1 MTAISRAH
9 RAQRLQAEGY
19 SGEEIATILHVSASG
34 LRDILALLGATDAVQ
49 EAVKSGEVTQVDAR
63 KLAKLPPEAQRAKL
77 ATMQAATKVE
87 PGEAPLGKRARAEKV
102 REVMGETKIRS
113 RSQIQRRLE
122 DLSVFPKNA
131 AHCEALAWVLGER
144 EELP

>member
-1 MTAISRAH
+1 MIGWRGASRYYSDAYKEAFGLECKAI
-9 RAQRLQAEGY
+9 
-19 SGEEIATILHVSASG
+19 
-34 LRDILALLGATDAVQ
+34 
-49 EAVKSGEVTQVDAR
+49 K
-63 KLAKLPPEAQRAKL
+63 
-77 ATMQAATKVE
+77 
-87 PGEAPLGKRARAEKV
+87 KV

>member
-1 MTAISRAH
+1 
-9 RAQRLQAEGY
+9 
-19 SGEEIATILHVSASG
+19 
-34 LRDILALLGATDAVQ
+34 
-49 EAVKSGEVTQVDAR
+49 
-63 KLAKLPPEAQRAKL
+63 
-77 ATMQAATKVE
+77 
-87 PGEAPLGKRARAEKV
+87 
-102 REVMGETKIRS
+102 MGETKIRS